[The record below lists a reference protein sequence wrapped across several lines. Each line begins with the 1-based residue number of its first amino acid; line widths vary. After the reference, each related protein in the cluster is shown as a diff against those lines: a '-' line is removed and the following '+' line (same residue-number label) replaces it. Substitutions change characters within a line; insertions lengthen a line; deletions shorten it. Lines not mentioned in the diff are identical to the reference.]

1 MCIGADEVNP
11 LCDECFTKEKN
22 LQPGEEL
29 ELCERCKETMK
40 HFCWCCMTLKQDE
53 VIEDGCCKKCRGE

>member
-22 LQPGEEL
+22 LKPGEEL
-29 ELCERCKETMK
+29 ELCKECKEQTT
-40 HFCWCCMTLKQDE
+40 FAGA
-53 VIEDGCCKKCRGE
+53 V